1 MIILLSNDDGIQS
14 EGVTALEDALRSV
27 ADIYTVAPDRA
38 QSSMSHALTLHRP
51 LRVNEL
57 GPRRL
62 SVDGTPVDCVK
73 LALTGL
79 LPVRPDLVIS
89 GINKGPNLGD
99 DIIYSGTV
107 SAAIEGAL
115 LGIPAIAV
123 SLVTFKD
130 FDFRAAAEFTA
141 RLVAQVQQIG
151 IPPKTLLN
159 VNVPPVPKDHLKG
172 WRLTRMGKRHYSEN
186 IVERVDP
193 RGGKYYW
200 IGGDDLGF
208 AQEEGTDCMSV
219 HDGFIS
225 VTPLQVDLTDHKPP
239 ENSTL
244 PDSLADEGPAR
255 PDPRSRKNH
264 DTVPIEGEPTNEGS
278 SKRSLLA
285 VQSVL
290 NDLNYLNE
298 LNAC

>member
-14 EGVTALEDALRSV
+14 EGLTALEESLKEIG
-27 ADIYTVAPDRA
+27 DIYTVAPDRA
-38 QSSMSHALTLHRP
+38 QGSMSHALTLHRP
-51 LRVNEL
+51 LRVQEL

-62 SVDGTPVDCVK
+62 AVNGTPVDCVK

-115 LGIPAIAV
+115 LGLPAIAV

-130 FDFRAAAEFTA
+130 FDFRAAADFTA
-141 RLVAQVQQIG
+141 TLVKRIAANG
-151 IPPKTLLN
+151 IAPKTLLN
-159 VNVPPVPKDHLKG
+159 VNVPPLAKEQLKG

-186 IVERVDP
+186 IVERIDP

-208 AQEEGTDCMSV
+208 ADEEGTDCKTV
-219 HDGFIS
+219 HEGFVS
-225 VTPLQVDLTDHKPP
+225 VTPLQVDLTDYKLLHNNPP
-239 ENSTL
+239 PSF
-244 PDSLADEGPAR
+244 PWP
-255 PDPRSRKNH
+255 
-264 DTVPIEGEPTNEGS
+264 
-278 SKRSLLA
+278 
-285 VQSVL
+285 
-290 NDLNYLNE
+290 
-298 LNAC
+298 

>member
-14 EGVTALEDALRSV
+14 EGLTALEESLRKV
-27 ADIYTVAPDRA
+27 GDIRGEIYTVAPDRA

-51 LRVNEL
+51 LRVHEL
-57 GPRRL
+57 AARRL
-62 SVDGTPVDCVK
+62 AVDGTPVDCVK
-73 LALTGL
+73 LSLTGL
-79 LPVRPDLVIS
+79 LPVKPDLVIS

-141 RLVAQVQQIG
+141 TLVERIAERG
-151 IPPKTLLN
+151 IPSKTLLN
-159 VNVPPVPKDHLKG
+159 VNVPAIPKNEIKG
-172 WRLTRMGKRHYSEN
+172 WRATRMGKRHYSET

-208 AQEEGTDCMSV
+208 ADEDGTDCKTV
-219 HDGFIS
+219 HEGYIS
-225 VTPLQVDLTDHKPP
+225 VTPLQVDLTDYKLLQ
-239 ENSTL
+239 NSTL
-244 PDSLADEGPAR
+244 PEFPW
-255 PDPRSRKNH
+255 P
-264 DTVPIEGEPTNEGS
+264 
-278 SKRSLLA
+278 
-285 VQSVL
+285 
-290 NDLNYLNE
+290 
-298 LNAC
+298 

>member
-14 EGVTALEDALRSV
+14 EGLTALEASLSPLGELF
-27 ADIYTVAPDRA
+27 TVAPDRA

-51 LRVNEL
+51 LRVHEL

-62 SVDGTPVDCVK
+62 AVDGTPVDCVK

-79 LPVRPDLVIS
+79 LSARPDLVVS

-107 SAAIEGAL
+107 SGALEAAL

-123 SLVTFKD
+123 SLVAFQN
-130 FDFRAAAEFTA
+130 FDFHAAAEFTTE
-141 RLVAQVQQIG
+141 LIGKIQQRG
-151 IPPKTLLN
+151 FPPATLLN
-159 VNVPPVPKDHLKG
+159 VNVPALPRDQLKG
-172 WRLTRMGKRHYSEN
+172 WKLTRMGKRHYSET

-208 AQEEGTDCMSV
+208 AHDDGTDCMAV
-219 HDGFIS
+219 HEGYVS
-225 VTPLQVDLTDHKPP
+225 VTPLQVDLTDYKLLHD
-239 ENSTL
+239 STL
-244 PDSLADEGPAR
+244 PAFAWP
-255 PDPRSRKNH
+255 
-264 DTVPIEGEPTNEGS
+264 
-278 SKRSLLA
+278 
-285 VQSVL
+285 
-290 NDLNYLNE
+290 
-298 LNAC
+298 

>member
-1 MIILLSNDDGIQS
+1 
-14 EGVTALEDALRSV
+14 
-27 ADIYTVAPDRA
+27 
-38 QSSMSHALTLHRP
+38 MSHALTLHRP
-51 LRVNEL
+51 LRVQEL
-57 GPRRL
+57 APRRL
-62 SVDGTPVDCVK
+62 SVNGTPVDCVK

-141 RLVAQVQQIG
+141 TLVGRMIERG
-151 IPPKTLLN
+151 IAAKTLLN
-159 VNVPPVPKDHLKG
+159 VNVPPVPKIQLNG
-172 WRLTRMGKRHYSEN
+172 WRVTRMGKRHYSEN
-186 IVERVDP
+186 IVERTDP

-208 AQEEGTDCMSV
+208 ADEDGTDCKAV
-219 HDGFIS
+219 HEGYIS
-225 VTPLQVDLTDHKPP
+225 VTPLQVDLTDYQILQ
-239 ENSTL
+239 NRTL
-244 PDSLADEGPAR
+244 PSFSWP
-255 PDPRSRKNH
+255 
-264 DTVPIEGEPTNEGS
+264 
-278 SKRSLLA
+278 
-285 VQSVL
+285 
-290 NDLNYLNE
+290 
-298 LNAC
+298 

>member
-14 EGVTALEDALRSV
+14 EGLTALDDALRSV
-27 ADIYTVAPDRA
+27 ADVYTVAPDRA

-115 LGIPAIAV
+115 LGLPAIAV

-130 FDFRAAAEFTA
+130 FDFRAAADFIMH
-141 RLVAQVQQIG
+141 LLGQIRQRE

-159 VNVPPVPKDHLKG
+159 VNVPPIPKGEIKG

-208 AQEEGTDCMSV
+208 AQDDGTDGV
-219 HDGFIS
+219 AVQEGYVS
-225 VTPLQVDLTDHKPP
+225 VTPLQVDLTNF
-239 ENSTL
+239 E
-244 PDSLADEGPAR
+244 
-255 PDPRSRKNH
+255 
-264 DTVPIEGEPTNEGS
+264 
-278 SKRSLLA
+278 LLQNGQFPNFA
-285 VQSVL
+285 WP
-290 NDLNYLNE
+290 
-298 LNAC
+298 

>member
-14 EGVTALEDALRSV
+14 EGLTALEESLKDV

-51 LRVNEL
+51 LRVHEL
-57 GPRRL
+57 APRRL

-79 LPVRPDLVIS
+79 LPVRPDLVVS

-130 FDFRAAAEFTA
+130 FDFRAAADFSAT
-141 RLVAQVQQIG
+141 LVKRIADNG
-151 IPPKTLLN
+151 IAPKTLLN
-159 VNVPPVPKDHLKG
+159 VNVPPLAKEKLKG

-208 AQEEGTDCMSV
+208 ADEEGTDCKTV
-219 HDGFIS
+219 HEGYVS
-225 VTPLQVDLTDHKPP
+225 VTPLQVDLTDYKLLQENAPP
-239 ENSTL
+239 QF
-244 PDSLADEGPAR
+244 PWP
-255 PDPRSRKNH
+255 
-264 DTVPIEGEPTNEGS
+264 
-278 SKRSLLA
+278 
-285 VQSVL
+285 
-290 NDLNYLNE
+290 
-298 LNAC
+298 

>member
-1 MIILLSNDDGIQS
+1 MRYKKPLRVARHSRLSVSSNFAKMRLMIILLSNDDGIQS
-14 EGVTALEDALRSV
+14 EGLVALEDNLRAV
-27 ADIYTVAPDRA
+27 GEIYTVAPDRA

-51 LRVNEL
+51 LRVYEL
-57 GPRRL
+57 NARRL
-62 SVDGTPVDCVK
+62 AVDGTPVDCVK

-141 RLVAQVQQIG
+141 TLVERIAERG
-151 IPPKTLLN
+151 IPPKTLHN
-159 VNVPPVPKDHLKG
+159 VNVPPAAKAELKG
-172 WRLTRMGKRHYSEN
+172 WQVTRMGKRHYSET
-186 IVERVDP
+186 IVERIDP

-208 AQEEGTDCMSV
+208 ANEDGTDCKAV
-219 HDGFIS
+219 QEGFVS
-225 VTPLQVDLTDHKPP
+225 VTPLQVDLTDYKLFQ
-239 ENSTL
+239 NSTL
-244 PDSLADEGPAR
+244 PTFTWP
-255 PDPRSRKNH
+255 
-264 DTVPIEGEPTNEGS
+264 
-278 SKRSLLA
+278 
-285 VQSVL
+285 
-290 NDLNYLNE
+290 
-298 LNAC
+298 

>member
-14 EGVTALEDALRSV
+14 EGLTALEDSLKDI

-51 LRVNEL
+51 LRVQEL
-57 GPRRL
+57 GPRR
-62 SVDGTPVDCVK
+62 VAVNGTPVDCVK

-115 LGIPAIAV
+115 LGLPAVAM
-123 SLVTFKD
+123 SLVSFKD
-130 FDFRAAAEFTA
+130 FDFRAAADFGA
-141 RLVAQVQQIG
+141 ALVKRIAEEG

-159 VNVPPVPKDHLKG
+159 VNVPPLPKEQLKG
-172 WRLTRMGKRHYSEN
+172 WRMTRMGKRHYSEN

-208 AQEEGTDCMSV
+208 ADEEGTDCKTV
-219 HDGFIS
+219 HEGYVS
-225 VTPLQVDLTDHKPP
+225 VTPLQVDLTDYKLLLNNTPP
-239 ENSTL
+239 SF
-244 PDSLADEGPAR
+244 PWP
-255 PDPRSRKNH
+255 
-264 DTVPIEGEPTNEGS
+264 
-278 SKRSLLA
+278 
-285 VQSVL
+285 
-290 NDLNYLNE
+290 
-298 LNAC
+298 

>member
-14 EGVTALEDALRSV
+14 EGLVALEEKLRG
-27 ADIYTVAPDRA
+27 IGEIHIVAPDRA

-51 LRVNEL
+51 LRVYEL
-57 GPRRL
+57 GQRRL
-62 SVDGTPVDCVK
+62 AVDGTPVDCVK

-141 RLVAQVQQIG
+141 TMVQRIAETG

-159 VNVPPVPKDHLKG
+159 VNVPSVPKTDLKG
-172 WRLTRMGKRHYSEN
+172 WRVTRMGKRHYSEN

-193 RGGKYYW
+193 RGVKYYW

-208 AQEEGTDCMSV
+208 ANDDGTDCQAV
-219 HDGFIS
+219 HEGYIS
-225 VTPLQVDLTDHKPP
+225 VTPLQVDLTDYKLLQ
-239 ENSTL
+239 NSTL
-244 PDSLADEGPAR
+244 PNFPW
-255 PDPRSRKNH
+255 P
-264 DTVPIEGEPTNEGS
+264 
-278 SKRSLLA
+278 
-285 VQSVL
+285 
-290 NDLNYLNE
+290 
-298 LNAC
+298 